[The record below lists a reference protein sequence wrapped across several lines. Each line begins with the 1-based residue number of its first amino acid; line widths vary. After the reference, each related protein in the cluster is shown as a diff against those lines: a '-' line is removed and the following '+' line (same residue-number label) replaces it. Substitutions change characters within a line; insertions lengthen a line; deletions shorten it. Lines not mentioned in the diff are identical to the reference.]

1 MDDNDEHFIITI
13 LLFVTLA
20 FLVLSIEACN
30 DVADR
35 KARVEQQLKTK

>member
-1 MDDNDEHFIITI
+1 MDDNEDKFLT
-13 LLFVTLA
+13 LLFFFILA